1 MHWTKSS
8 HESTSQDQ
16 GRDNFLPKLITF
28 KLKINRDQGGQ
39 SFNSFSSTK
48 QDRLTLYGSY
58 P

>member
-28 KLKINRDQGGQ
+28 KLKINRDQGGAM
-39 SFNSFSSTK
+39 F
-48 QDRLTLYGSY
+48 
-58 P
+58 